1 VSEECSIEEVAAL
14 LEDETV
20 RTILTATSVEP
31 MSAPALSECC
41 GVSEPTIYR
50 RLDDLRACDLVEER
64 TEPDLESGHHK
75 QVFAP
80 RLERLTV
87 TLTDGTLEF
96 QLERRQETMADRFTE
111 LVEQI

>member
-1 VSEECSIEEVAAL
+1 
-14 LEDETV
+14 
-20 RTILTATSVEP
+20 
-31 MSAPALSECC
+31 LSECC